1 MLTHEQVKD
10 VQSLPAWRPTQEE
23 SMALTTNDP
32 VTVPVAAKRFS
43 ILARRSLAGEDW
55 LQNIVVTIGQ
65 KMAEASKGFRV
76 PFVERRLLLLVI
88 DTLLILCTIGLA
100 QQTTNLPII
109 ASLSAQNLA
118 WVGNYWLL
126 TPAFLIIWWLIA
138 SFTDDSTAK
147 SHDSKKSRGM
157 CVAGTIGR

>member
-1 MLTHEQVKD
+1 
-10 VQSLPAWRPTQEE
+10 
-23 SMALTTNDP
+23 MALTTNDP

-109 ASLSAQNLA
+109 ASLSAQNPT

-138 SFTDDSTAK
+138 SFTDLYDILSASDRLATAL
-147 SHDSKKSRGM
+147 RLG
-157 CVAGTIGR
+157 VTGLIGATLYAAIHFFLPTLPSP